1 MSKAAQG
8 AEAVELDRLI
18 FRIENG
24 IEWFQAALASGC
36 KVDRNNCSHS
46 SHILSTLRD
55 VKVISELEESYR
67 LEKFWFSKYGYVNND
82 EKYFTSMKL
91 MWMLTP
97 NGMIHHGANSL
108 AIGLVDFCYE
118 YHQSDNGCVVTKL
131 PECRRRTGLSLPGSA
146 IISRLLG
153 KEDDDD
159 DDEGYQRISLE
170 EEFVFEPREIGLRSN
185 WAYS

>member
-1 MSKAAQG
+1 MGKAAQG
-8 AEAVELDRLI
+8 AEAVELDRLV
-18 FRIENG
+18 FRIKNG
-24 IEWFQAALASGC
+24 IEWFETALASGC

-55 VKVISELEESYR
+55 VKVISEPEESYR

-82 EKYFTSMKL
+82 EKYFTFSGINGSLL

-108 AIGLVDFCYE
+108 AIGLVDFCYG

-131 PECRRRTGLSLPGSA
+131 PECQTRTGLSLPGSA

-153 KEDDDD
+153 PS
-159 DDEGYQRISLE
+159 Q
-170 EEFVFEPREIGLRSN
+170 
-185 WAYS
+185 